1 MNASSYSNAPRTA
14 STLQP
19 LAASGRRL
27 LLGLSLALLAGTCL
41 ASTVDKQLEGR
52 VVGVADGD
60 TITVLDQATQPHK
73 IRLAGID
80 APEKRQAFG
89 QRAKQ
94 NLSDLVYGKNVSVVW
109 RKKDRYGRIIG
120 KVMVGQVDACLAQIS
135 QGMAWHYKQYEK
147 DQPAAERRSY
157 AAAEQQAR
165 QREVGLWHEEQ
176 PTAPWDFRRR

>member
-1 MNASSYSNAPRTA
+1 MNASYTKASRNT

-19 LAASGRRL
+19 LVASCRRF
-27 LLGLSLALLAGTCL
+27 LLGLSLALLAGTCP
-41 ASTVDKQLEGR
+41 ASTIDKQLDGR

-60 TITVLDQATQPHK
+60 TITVLDQTTQPHK

-80 APEKRQAFG
+80 APEKHQAFG

-120 KVMVGQVDACLAQIS
+120 KVMVGPVDACLTQLS

-157 AAAEQQAR
+157 AAAEQLAR
-165 QREVGLWHEEQ
+165 QRELGLWHEEQ